1 MDTERQKTRFEIS
14 AGGVVFRRTEAGGV
28 EVALVATPG
37 GRWALPKGL
46 VEKGESLEA
55 TALREVREETGLEA
69 EIVGRLDPIEYW
81 YWWEEGGQKV
91 RHHKKAYFFLMTCRG
106 GDVTR
111 HDWEVEEVRW
121 FPIEEAIRQAA
132 HRTERRVLQQAAERI
147 GGIKGIGAQD
157 LSCAAR

>member
-1 MDTERQKTRFEIS
+1 MGNERPKTRFEMS

-55 TALREVREETGLEA
+55 TALREVREETGLEV
-69 EIVGRLDPIEYW
+69 EIVERLDPVEYW
-81 YWWEEGGQKV
+81 YWWEEEGQKV
-91 RHHKKAYFFLMTCRG
+91 RHHKKVYFFLMACQG
-106 GDVTR
+106 GDVAR

-121 FPIEEAIRQAA
+121 FPIDEAIRQAS
-132 HRTERRVLQQAAERI
+132 HRTERQVLQQAAGKIKLGES
-147 GGIKGIGAQD
+147 GG
-157 LSCAAR
+157 L

>member
-1 MDTERQKTRFEIS
+1 MGNEERKARFEIS
-14 AGGVVFRRTEAGGV
+14 AGGVVFRRTEAGDV

-37 GRWALPKGL
+37 SRWALPKGL

-91 RHHKKAYFFLMTCRG
+91 RHHKKVYFFLMACRG
-106 GDVTR
+106 GDVAR

-132 HRTERRVLQQAAERI
+132 HRTERQVLQQAAERI
-147 GGIKGIGAQD
+147 RELRESKESENRGM
-157 LSCAAR
+157 

>member
-1 MDTERQKTRFEIS
+1 MGNEERKTRFEIS
-14 AGGVVFRRTEAGGV
+14 AGGVVFRQREAGDV

-81 YWWEEGGQKV
+81 YWWEDGGQKV
-91 RHHKKAYFFLMTCRG
+91 RHHKKVYFFLMACRG
-106 GDVTR
+106 GDVAR

-132 HRTERRVLQQAAERI
+132 HRTERQVLQQAAERI
-147 GGIKGIGAQD
+147 RESRESKESENWGM
-157 LSCAAR
+157 